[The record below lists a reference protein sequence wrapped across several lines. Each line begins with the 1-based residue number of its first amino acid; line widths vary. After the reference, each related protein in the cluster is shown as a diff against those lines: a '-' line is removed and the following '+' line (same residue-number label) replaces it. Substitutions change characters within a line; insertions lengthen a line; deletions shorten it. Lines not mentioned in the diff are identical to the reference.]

1 MAKKQLQAKSWKD
14 LMKFKKIKNIVC
26 DDKVLFTMEE
36 LNNEDFSTFFNMMFD
51 NIKNNTNE
59 NNTQSFN
66 LLNSKE
72 LIVFL
77 LKKMVKG
84 EYGNFENLTDEE
96 IVNVAENTSSE
107 ITEQIND
114 VIEELIMKRFY
125 KRIDYLTKL
134 TNTLKENEL
143 VTSETEE
150 KQG

>member
-1 MAKKQLQAKSWKD
+1 MSKKQLQTKSWKD
-14 LMKFKKIKNIVC
+14 LMKFKKVKDIVC

-36 LNNEDFSTFFNMMFD
+36 LNNEDFTVFFNMMFD

-59 NNTQSFN
+59 NNILSFD

-72 LIVFL
+72 VIVFL

-107 ITEQIND
+107 ISEQIND

-143 VTSETEE
+143 VVNETEE

>member
-84 EYGNFENLTDEE
+84 EYGNFE
-96 IVNVAENTSSE
+96 I
-107 ITEQIND
+107 
-114 VIEELIMKRFY
+114 
-125 KRIDYLTKL
+125 
-134 TNTLKENEL
+134 
-143 VTSETEE
+143 
-150 KQG
+150 